1 MAKIKQNRL
10 ILAMDLSLSGSA
22 FAVLQPCVN
31 TVQIKELRFVDNDL
45 PEIKGKT
52 HGEKLANIYF
62 NLDDIIQ
69 KHPITDFV
77 REKGFFRF
85 PQATQA
91 LYKVVGIVDFT
102 LFCNDLKTNIEEI
115 APTLVKKLVTGNG
128 KADKIEVEKA
138 VRNYLSKS
146 CRDVVFQTDDLSD
159 AVAVGIA
166 YCRKKNLIPEFTWD
180 KKLRKERSRRNEKE
194 I

>member
-22 FAVLQPCVN
+22 FAVLQPCTN

-62 NLDDIIQ
+62 NLDDIIR
-69 KHPITDFV
+69 KYPITDFV

-91 LYKVVGIVDFT
+91 LYKVVGVVDFT
-102 LFCNDLKTNIEEI
+102 MYCNEIKMNIEEI
-115 APTLVKKLVTGNG
+115 APTSVKKLVAGNG
-128 KADKIEVEKA
+128 KADKLEVEKA

-146 CRDVVFQTDDLSD
+146 CREIIFETDNHSD

-180 KKLRKERSRRNEKE
+180 KKLRKERAKRNGKN
-194 I
+194 